1 MEGSQGESRGQP
13 AWERAR
19 QEHDVKVAHR
29 LTTAEIRACSGGA
42 QIGRALAEAGLG
54 FDAHTFVAIR
64 ILEST
69 VEEGLDLAHALRSTV
84 LRGLIERSTELT
96 TGILAAE
103 A

>member
-1 MEGSQGESRGQP
+1 MEGSRSDSCGQSE
-13 AWERAR
+13 WERVR
-19 QEHDVKVAHR
+19 QERDVQVAHR
-29 LTTAEIRACSGGA
+29 LTTAEYALAQEGA